1 MACLNTDLCL
11 KVEVNRL
18 VEQNKMAPPSVVLLV
33 PNTNYL
39 IFFKV
44 MLQSEE
50 KHYLYFYYQY
60 LHIDINVHDYLNGI
74 CCYMNVI
81 DTCFQN
87 VRGFSNLTLLG
98 FCQIKSKNH

>member
-11 KVEVNRL
+11 KEVNLL
-18 VEQNKMAPPSVVLLV
+18 VEQNKMALPSVVLLV
-33 PNTNYL
+33 PNANYL